1 MDSGSQEVPQKW
13 PRSNS
18 RVGEDLALFRVRFDY
33 VVNPRNQK
41 TLRRLVLETPDWCN
55 VVALTKSSEIV
66 ATLQYRIGSGSIE
79 VELPGGTVE
88 PQECALTAAKR
99 ELLEE
104 TGFKSDSW
112 TYLGY
117 SQPNPAFHDNRV
129 HHWLATDSYQAQEP
143 QPGNGEDIVVHLMPM
158 SHIYQAIED
167 RKITSSLVLVA
178 LARVFDIRDNTLK
191 TLASDIL

>member
-1 MDSGSQEVPQKW
+1 MDSVSQEMPQEW
-13 PRSNS
+13 LRISS
-18 RVGEDLALFRVRFDY
+18 RIGEDLGLFRVRFDE
-33 VVNPRNQK
+33 VVNPRNQM

-55 VVALTKSSEIV
+55 VVALTKSSEVVTIR
-66 ATLQYRIGSGSIE
+66 QFRIGSSSIE

-104 TGFKSDSW
+104 TGFKSYSW

-143 QPGNGEDIVVHLMPM
+143 ELGSGEDIVVHLMPIR
-158 SHIYQAIED
+158 HIYQAIED
-167 RKITSSLVLVA
+167 RKITSSLVLLA
-178 LARVFDIRDNTLK
+178 LARVFDIRVNALK
-191 TLASDIL
+191 TLAH